1 MPLEVLTTPATGQ
14 KGVTHGGRERKRET
28 DTETEREIRRRG
40 KRRGGERE
48 REGEAEIHTIQDTL
62 GLRGPFQI

>member
-28 DTETEREIRRRG
+28 DTETEREI
-40 KRRGGERE
+40 KRETERE
-48 REGEAEIHTIQDTL
+48 INRETERE
-62 GLRGPFQI
+62 